1 MLISWFQK
9 HLSITAR
16 HLCCSYFP
24 SQPPTLFR
32 HFKPKTLACFS
43 THKRN
48 PATKSSNFETL
59 TPVQKQQISLY
70 VETLLQWNQR
80 MNLTAVRDVDE
91 VMSRHVADSLAILPP
106 INNSYCDASSSD
118 GLRLVDVGSGAGLP
132 GLILAIAC
140 PDWKITLLESMQ
152 KRCRFLE
159 HAVDLVGLTNV
170 QIICGRAEDRVWAKL
185 LT

>member
-1 MLISWFQK
+1 MVSKAPQ
-9 HLSITAR
+9 HHR
-16 HLCCSYFP
+16 
-24 SQPPTLFR
+24 PTSLLFLL
-32 HFKPKTLACFS
+32 PFS
-43 THKRN
+43 TSHPFWTLQTQNTRQLLHSRKESSHQ
-48 PATKSSNFETL
+48 SSNFETL

-91 VMSRHVADSLAILPP
+91 VMCRHVKDSLAILPP
-106 INNSYCDASSSD
+106 INNSYCDAASSD

-170 QIICGRAEDRVWAKL
+170 QILCGRAEDRVWAKL